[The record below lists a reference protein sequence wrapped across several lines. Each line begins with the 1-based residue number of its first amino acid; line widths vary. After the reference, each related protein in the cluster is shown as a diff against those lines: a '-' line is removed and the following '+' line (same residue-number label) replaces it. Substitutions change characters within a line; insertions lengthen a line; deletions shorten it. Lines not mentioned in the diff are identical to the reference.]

1 MSSGLEIAY
10 QNVEKQ
16 QKEFNNLYS
25 DLYSH
30 IYIYE
35 EITNLTVSRVK
46 YEIVELSK
54 LQHNIIDINEIPYR
68 IYTLPKPIVIHMHSP
83 GGDTNAGIA
92 LSNIN
97 SDKVPIIVIAEGVV
111 ASAAT
116 FLLVKAKL
124 SYILETAFVLIH
136 QYFGTLSGK
145 QEELKFDI
153 SVGNQFMKFLVDMY
167 SKNTKLSK
175 KYIQEMLE
183 HDIFMPAE
191 DAVKAG
197 IVDNIL
203 IRIPAEKN
211 IFYDKKFS
219 FTEYF
224 SLDSTKSTS
233 AEINLLNM
241 MKSKDESYNDIFTKA
256 LPIVQYIHTVNNYK
270 HSIPVVIYL
279 SDMTDNVYFNDIIDI
294 LPVINSI
301 FISKIPIYSV
311 IAGPITNFSV
321 LIHIMSTY
329 RYMSKDTYMTLDFVT
344 FSSPSYKYEDTITNT
359 IFARNLIKSFFIKR
373 TKLPKD
379 MLKKIFK
386 NRFIITSS
394 DALKYNM
401 ADMII

>member
-1 MSSGLEIAY
+1 
-10 QNVEKQ
+10 
-16 QKEFNNLYS
+16 
-25 DLYSH
+25 
-30 IYIYE
+30 
-35 EITNLTVSRVK
+35 
-46 YEIVELSK
+46 
-54 LQHNIIDINEIPYR
+54 
-68 IYTLPKPIVIHMHSP
+68 MHSP

-224 SLDSTKSTS
+224 SLDSTKRTS